1 MELVLSGIYQR
12 NEVVDVA
19 CTRKVDRLSKEISKN
34 HVSCDNFVM
43 YDVNAKETRKHVMLY
58 SQIFL
63 GIDHGF
69 NELSQRSGIMT
80 SGASL

>member
-1 MELVLSGIYQR
+1 MQFLVCVELVLSRIYQK

-34 HVSCDNFVM
+34 HVSCDLCDNFVM

-58 SQIFL
+58 SRIFI
-63 GIDHGF
+63 G
-69 NELSQRSGIMT
+69 N
-80 SGASL
+80 